1 MTARRPALRRRPRV
15 RAVLLVAYAATA
27 GALLAGASS
36 PVPGGSGGSG
46 AGVLGRPVSAASAL
60 PPVVDP
66 AADPAAAAG
75 AAAGADQGAA
85 DPGAVPPAALGRA
98 VPADP
103 PFRPSLLVLPG
114 GVRAPVVDVG
124 LHPDG
129 SLAIPD
135 DPATVGR
142 WDGGALAGDAFGGVV
157 LAGHVDSARYGLG
170 VMARL
175 KALRTGDGVELRA
188 ADRVLRYRVT
198 ARRSVPQAEL
208 GGATDAFRQD
218 VAPRLVLITC
228 GGAFDPARHRYQDNL
243 LVYADPVPGG

>member
-1 MTARRPALRRRPRV
+1 MTASRPADRRRPRW
-15 RAVLLVAYAATA
+15 RGALLAAYAAVT
-27 GALLAGASS
+27 GGLLAGASQ
-36 PVPGGSGGSG
+36 PGPSLPPGP
-46 AGVLGRPVSAASAL
+46 AVLGRPVSAASAL
-60 PPVVDP
+60 PP
-66 AADPAAAAG
+66 AAVQPPGTAPG
-75 AAAGADQGAA
+75 T
-85 DPGAVPPAALGRA
+85 DPGASIPPAALERA
-98 VPADP
+98 VPAAS

-114 GVRAPVVDVG
+114 GVTAPVVDVG
-124 LHPDG
+124 LHLDG

-135 DPATVGR
+135 DPGTVGR
-142 WDGGALAGDAFGGVV
+142 WDGGALADDAFGGVV

-175 KALRTGDGVELRA
+175 KGLRAGDVVELRT

-198 ARRSVPQAEL
+198 GRRSVPQAEL
-208 GGATDAFRQD
+208 GDATDAFRQD